1 MSDYSVTS
9 GPGDALRA
17 VRRNNNWTLADI
29 AARAGIPLST
39 LSKIENGQISPTYDQ
54 LMRLSESLRIDIS
67 ELFARR
73 PREAVNNAG
82 GRRSV
87 NRLGGGERIETDSRV
102 QHYLST
108 DLLNKQFTPI
118 VSEAKAHTLEEF
130 GEFMRHPGEEFVY
143 VVEGVLALHTDC
155 YAPVILQAGESI
167 YFDSSMGH
175 AYLAQG
181 EGTCRFLSI
190 CTVEGH
196 AASGSASAETSAAD
210 VVTTVATPS
219 VASPAA
225 AKPEA
230 RAQRRRA
237 TAGGRR

>member
-1 MSDYSVTS
+1 MSDPAATS
-9 GPGDALRA
+9 GPGEALRA

-29 AARAGIPLST
+29 AERAGIPLST

-54 LMRLSESLRIDIS
+54 LMRLSDSLRIDIS

-73 PREAVNNAG
+73 PREVINSG
-82 GRRSV
+82 SRRRSI
-87 NRLGGGERIETDSRV
+87 NRLGHGERIETDNRV

-108 DLLNKQFTPI
+108 DLLNKHLTPI
-118 VSEAKAHTLEEF
+118 VSEAKARSLEEF

-143 VVEGVLALHTDC
+143 VVEGLLALHTDC

-181 EGTCRFLSI
+181 EARCRFLSI
-190 CTVEGH
+190 CTVEGYV
-196 AASGSASAETSAAD
+196 ATGALPAMTKPETSTPTPAPP
-210 VVTTVATPS
+210 VTRT
-219 VASPAA
+219 AA
-225 AKPEA
+225 ARGKY
-230 RAQRRRA
+230 
-237 TAGGRR
+237 